1 MSKSWALVVL
11 AASLA
16 ACGDS
21 VTPDAV
27 VGLRIVSPLAMPFHG
42 PQGPG
47 GEPISIDFRWTVVIA
62 ASEGAA
68 ARVTV
73 VRTVLTE
80 RRSGAEVV
88 RETFPSRDLPPGGE
102 LRLEEQSGGSFPS
115 ELYPGDW
122 AGVTAVQLAHASGA
136 AETLTASFAF
146 P

>member
-1 MSKSWALVVL
+1 MRLALVAV

-21 VTPDAV
+21 VAPDAV
-27 VGLRIVSPLAMPFHG
+27 VALRVVSPLAMPFHG
-42 PQGPG
+42 TNGPG
-47 GEPISIDFRWTVVIA
+47 REPISITFSWTIVIA
-62 ASEGAA
+62 ASDGAA
-68 ARVTV
+68 TRVAV

-80 RRSGAEVV
+80 RKSGAEVV

-115 ELYPGDW
+115 ALYPGDW
-122 AGVTAVQLAHASGA
+122 AGVTTVQLAHGSGA
-136 AETLTASFAF
+136 AETLTASFSF